1 MSTPALAAGAYAR
14 LAKMAD
20 PAAIGGGSVPG
31 LGGPAAGSGSFG
43 QILQGVIG
51 DVASAGSAADKQTAQ
66 AVQGQSDIVNVVT
79 AVAESELALETMV
92 SVRDRMIT
100 AYEEIMR
107 MPI

>member
-20 PAAIGGGSVPG
+20 PAAIGGGSLPG
-31 LGGPAAGSGSFG
+31 LGGAAGGGSFG
-43 QILQGVIG
+43 QVLQGVIG
-51 DVASAGSAADKQTAQ
+51 EVATAGAAADRQTAQ
-66 AVQGQSDIVNVVT
+66 AVQGQGDIVNVVT